1 MLIMLWDCSSD
12 ILETLRVCLEIFF
25 FFFFLKFL
33 TFSIL

>member
-25 FFFFLKFL
+25 IFYFLFL
-33 TFSIL
+33 ILDF

>member
-25 FFFFLKFL
+25 FFFLKFL